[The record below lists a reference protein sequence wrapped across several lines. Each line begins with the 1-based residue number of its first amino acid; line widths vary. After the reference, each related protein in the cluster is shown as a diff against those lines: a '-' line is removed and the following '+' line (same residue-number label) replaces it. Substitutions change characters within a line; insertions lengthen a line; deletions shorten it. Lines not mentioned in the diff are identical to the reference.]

1 MILDEKKLIN
11 ECLSRSWTQMVLS
24 SRSGVSL
31 TTISKAYNGKPISDV
46 AEFANNSYQTEYT
59 LMMHKYADLDKRER
73 SLKIKQRVANW
84 MLFASVILTIGCLV
98 VTAYVCNVIQ
108 SIRF

>member
-1 MILDEKKLIN
+1 MPVSTNSTKKAT
-11 ECLSRSWTQMVLS
+11 SS
-24 SRSGVSL
+24 SRSKTKQAEIVMEQQL
-31 TTISKAYNGKPISDV
+31 DV
-46 AEFANNSYQTEYT
+46 AEFANNSHQTEYT

-84 MLFASVILTIGCLV
+84 MLFASVILTIGCIIG
-98 VTAYVCNVIQ
+98 TAFICTTIQ